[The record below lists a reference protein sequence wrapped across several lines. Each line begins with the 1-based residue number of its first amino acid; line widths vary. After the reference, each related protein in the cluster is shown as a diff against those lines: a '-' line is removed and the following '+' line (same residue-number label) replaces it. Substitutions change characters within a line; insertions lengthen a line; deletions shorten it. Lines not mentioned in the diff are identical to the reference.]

1 MLGTGVASFGHI
13 GGVHVQNEHDIGAYL
28 KQVTDDEFPIYRAY
42 PTNEEE
48 IVIREFILQL
58 KLGKVD
64 LEYFKKKFNTD
75 ISKKFMNTL
84 NELQDKEF
92 LLYNEETIEMSR
104 DGLLQ
109 VDMLLHEFFLKEHQ
123 NARYA

>member
-1 MLGTGVASFGHI
+1 MFKMNTTLVPI
-13 GGVHVQNEHDIGAYL
+13 L
-28 KQVTDDEFPIYRAY
+28 TDDEFPIYRAY

>member
-1 MLGTGVASFGHI
+1 
-13 GGVHVQNEHDIGAYL
+13 
-28 KQVTDDEFPIYRAY
+28 
-42 PTNEEE
+42 
-48 IVIREFILQL
+48 
-58 KLGKVD
+58 
-64 LEYFKKKFNTD
+64 
-75 ISKKFMNTL
+75 MNTL

-92 LLYNEETIEMSR
+92 LSYNDETIEMSR